1 MRVTLVF
8 MNPANS
14 KIISKLYFGLLPTQ
28 ILLLALS
35 AVSGIITTLFAS
47 NVIGSIAL
55 SAVGV
60 YNPVYLFLCA
70 LSAIL
75 LGGSQILCGKFL
87 GMHQIKKMQSVFSLN
102 MILALL
108 LSVIFTVL
116 MFVGGYFDLTGF
128 LASDEVVRHE
138 FNLYIIGLAG
148 GVIPFLLSQ
157 QLFAFLT
164 LEQQNSRLFF
174 SSVVYIVSTVFFTY
188 LFLCVFPLGTF
199 GLGLSGAAGNWVFLI
214 SLLPYFFSKDCL
226 YKLRFK
232 EIKRHYLKEMIACGL
247 PGAMLR
253 IYQTVSTL
261 IANTLLLAY
270 VGADGLAA
278 VSSVM
283 SLVEIFWAVPEGMEI
298 VARVLFSVSVG
309 EEDKHSLTDIMRT
322 VIFKSIPLIA
332 ILAAVMVC
340 LAVPFTNCFYHDPSL
355 PEYQR
360 TVAGFRII
368 PICLPF
374 AVLCLS
380 FETYAEASGKH
391 VLAHIATALYGV
403 IIVSLISIFLIPRI
417 GVQGFMLANV
427 IGWAFSFLIFLFYAV
442 IKYKH
447 FPKTMEEW
455 MVIPKDFGVDD
466 KDRMDISVQTM
477 DDVVRVSEMVQQFCE
492 SHGVKKK
499 KAFYAALCMEEMAG
513 NVVSHGFTKDNK
525 NHSVDIRVSYKE
537 DTLILRIKDDCIQ
550 FDPAERKDVLDPD
563 DICKIVGIR
572 MVYQIANDIEY
583 QNMLGL
589 NVLTIRLM

>member
-1 MRVTLVF
+1 M
-8 MNPANS
+8 
-14 KIISKLYFGLLPTQ
+14 
-28 ILLLALS
+28 
-35 AVSGIITTLFAS
+35 LFRS
-47 NVIGSIAL
+47 
-55 SAVGV
+55 
-60 YNPVYLFLCA
+60 
-70 LSAIL
+70 
-75 LGGSQILCGKFL
+75 
-87 GMHQIKKMQSVFSLN
+87 
-102 MILALL
+102 
-108 LSVIFTVL
+108 
-116 MFVGGYFDLTGF
+116 
-128 LASDEVVRHE
+128 
-138 FNLYIIGLAG
+138 
-148 GVIPFLLSQ
+148 
-157 QLFAFLT
+157 
-164 LEQQNSRLFF
+164 
-174 SSVVYIVSTVFFTY
+174 
-188 LFLCVFPLGTF
+188 
-199 GLGLSGAAGNWVFLI
+199 
-214 SLLPYFFSKDCL
+214 
-226 YKLRFK
+226 
-232 EIKRHYLKEMIACGL
+232 GL

-261 IANTLLLAY
+261 IANTLLLTY

-283 SLVEIFWAVPEGMEI
+283 SLVEVFWAVPDGMEI

-355 PEYQR
+355 PVYQM

-374 AVLCLS
+374 VVLCLS
-380 FETYAEASGKH
+380 FENYAEASGKH

-403 IIVSLISIFLIPRI
+403 IIVSLISIFLIRRI

-427 IGWAFSFLIFLFYAV
+427 IGWALSFLIFLLYAV
-442 IKYKH
+442 FKNKH

-477 DDVVRVSEMVQQFCE
+477 EGVVRVSEMVQQFCE

-550 FDPAERKDVLDPD
+550 FDPAERKDILDPD
-563 DICKIVGIR
+563 DICKNVGIR

-589 NVLTIRLM
+589 NVLTIRLV